1 MHPTYLMQFIPVGY
15 EWIIII
21 IIGGLLFFGYKK
33 IPEIARSFGRASTEF
48 QKSRIEAER
57 ELNKL
62 RNVGRENID
71 SDTREERRK
80 QLETI
85 ANTLGIDY
93 INKND
98 EELKRAIEMEINKSK

>member
-21 IIGGLLFFGYKK
+21 IIVGLLFFGYKK
-33 IPEIARSFGRASTEF
+33 IPELARSFGRASTEF

-80 QLETI
+80 QLEAI

>member
-1 MHPTYLMQFIPVGY
+1 MQFIPVGY

-21 IIGGLLFFGYKK
+21 IIVGLLFFGYKK
-33 IPEIARSFGRASTEF
+33 IPELARSFGRAGTEF

-80 QLETI
+80 QLEDI

-98 EELKRAIEMEINKSK
+98 EELRRAIEMEINKSK

>member
-21 IIGGLLFFGYKK
+21 IIVGLLFFGYKK
-33 IPEIARSFGRASTEF
+33 IPELARSFGRASTEF

-80 QLETI
+80 QLEAI

-98 EELKRAIEMEINKSK
+98 EELKGAIEMEINKSK

>member
-1 MHPTYLMQFIPVGY
+1 MQFIPVGY

-21 IIGGLLFFGYKK
+21 IIVGLLFFGYKK
-33 IPEIARSFGRASTEF
+33 IPELARSFGRASTEF

>member
-1 MHPTYLMQFIPVGY
+1 MQFIPVGF

-21 IIGGLLFFGYKK
+21 IIVGLLFFGYKK
-33 IPEIARSFGRASTEF
+33 IPELARSFGRASTEF

-71 SDTREERRK
+71 SDTREDRRK
-80 QLETI
+80 QLEAI

-98 EELKRAIEMEINKSK
+98 EELKRAIEIEINKSK

>member
-1 MHPTYLMQFIPVGY
+1 MQFIPVGY
-15 EWIIII
+15 ELIIII
-21 IIGGLLFFGYKK
+21 IIVGLLFFGYKK
-33 IPEIARSFGRASTEF
+33 IPELARSFGRASTEF

-80 QLETI
+80 QLEAI